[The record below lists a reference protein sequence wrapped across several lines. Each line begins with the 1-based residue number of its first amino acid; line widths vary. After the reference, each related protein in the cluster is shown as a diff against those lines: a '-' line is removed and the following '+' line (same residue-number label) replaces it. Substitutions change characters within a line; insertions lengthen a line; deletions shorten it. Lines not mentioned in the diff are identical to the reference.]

1 MAPDKTC
8 ATVRPPQQDP
18 MYKQFRCPGLTTDTL
33 TDLNRGHPKAPGL
46 QQDASAAGCDT
57 LAKSAH
63 HAARHQHILH
73 IARGAA
79 RLQPS
84 VDWNVSVCNGGT
96 RRTPAAAGRCAP
108 ASTATRGLPYRMS
121 FLRPCRRCKL
131 CVKHQLEKWS
141 SSCPLSEGIDMSV
154 VECLNLNIES
164 GAGRH
169 SGLRRNVVAGKAQ
182 ARGPRTVHSYTVH
195 TVQAILHVRATGH
208 AKIAP
213 DQLPARTPINAL
225 R

>member
-1 MAPDKTC
+1 
-8 ATVRPPQQDP
+8 

-182 ARGPRTVHSYTVH
+182 APGPRTVHSYTVPCIPYKPYY
-195 TVQAILHVRATGH
+195 T
-208 AKIAP
+208 
-213 DQLPARTPINAL
+213 
-225 R
+225 